1 MPVLFQINVVANSGS
16 TGRIAEGIAEI
27 VRDDKLT
34 CYTAYGRWGNPSKTC
49 LYKIGN
55 RWEIYFHYLIS
66 KLFDMHGLGS
76 IHATKQ
82 LILKIK
88 KIKPDLIHLHNI
100 HGYYLNYP
108 LLFDFLSKCDIPVVW
123 TLHDCWAYTG
133 HCAYYSNAN
142 CDKWKQGCYDCP
154 NLLDY
159 PATLL
164 CDHSKR
170 NYQLKKRIFTSV
182 KDLTIVTVSQWLANE
197 VKYSFLGKYPV
208 RVIHNGIDIDIFRP
222 VGDVGAKL
230 KYNIEN
236 KFLILGVATVW
247 NTRKG
252 LSDFIKLAKYL
263 SSDDRIILVGLDQ
276 KQISKLP
283 SNIIGLKKTENVSE
297 LVELYSSA
305 DLFVNFSIEE
315 TFGLTTAESMAC
327 GTPVLVYNSTACLE
341 IVMEDT
347 GFVVEPHDID
357 GALKAIQQ
365 LKLVGKQYYSDNCRS
380 YILKNFRKEDKYK
393 EYAAL
398 YQELL

>member
-1 MPVLFQINVVANSGS
+1 MSTLFQINVVANSGS
-16 TGRIAEGIAEI
+16 TGRIAEGIAEAVI
-27 VRDDKLT
+27 NDEWI
-34 CYTAYGRWGNPSKTC
+34 CYTAYGRWGNPSKTY
-49 LYKIGN
+49 LYKIGSK
-55 RWEIYFHYLIS
+55 WGVYFHYLRS

-76 IHATKQ
+76 KCATKR

-88 KIKPDLIHLHNI
+88 EIKPDLIHLHNI

-108 LLFDFLSKCDIPVVW
+108 LLFDFLSRSDIPVVW

-133 HCAYYSNAN
+133 HCAYYSNVDCN
-142 CDKWKQGCYDCP
+142 KWKQGCYACP
-154 NLLDY
+154 NLQDY
-159 PATLL
+159 PASLFY
-164 CDHSKR
+164 DHSRK
-170 NYQLKKRIFTSV
+170 NYQLKKQRFTSLEN
-182 KDLTIVTVSQWLANE
+182 LTIVTVSRWLANE
-197 VKYSFLGKYPV
+197 VEHSFLAKYPV
-208 RVIHNGIDIDIFRP
+208 RVIYNGVDTDVFRP
-222 VGDVGAKL
+222 VGVGAKL

-247 NTRKG
+247 NARKG

-283 SNIIGLKKTENVSE
+283 SNIIGLKRTENISE

-305 DLFVNFSIEE
+305 DLFVNFSMEE

-327 GTPVLVYNSTACLE
+327 GTPALVYDSTVCPE
-341 IVMEDT
+341 IVTEKT
-347 GFVVEPHDID
+347 GFVIAPHNID
-357 GALKAIQQ
+357 RALKAIQQ
-365 LKLVGKQYYSDNCRS
+365 LKLVGKQYYGNNCRS
-380 YILKNFRKEDKYK
+380 YILENFRKEDKYK